1 MIVPD
6 QVDALVQ
13 SLFIGDSTDE
23 NEPAAGTME
32 DVDGRDYDEDI
43 LQAILLEGQMEQD
56 EYEDEPMEATE
67 EEGEDDDDTGSHS

>member
-23 NEPAAGTME
+23 NEPAAGTVE
-32 DVDGRDYDEDI
+32 DADGRDYDEDI
-43 LQAILLEGQMEQD
+43 LQAILLEGQMEQE
-56 EYEDEPMEATE
+56 EYEDEPMEAIE
-67 EEGEDDDDTGSHS
+67 EEVDDDDDTGSHS

>member
-6 QVDALVQ
+6 QVDAVVQ

-67 EEGEDDDDTGSHS
+67 EESDDDDDTGSHS